1 MARVLL
7 LKSKLKSP
15 KVVYFSIQ
23 TTKLMLN
30 SCMHEPLKYRQ
41 FLNQKNYLFIQGKLG
56 VKLVCNKSILAK

>member
-7 LKSKLKSP
+7 LKSKLKSLTG
-15 KVVYFSIQ
+15 VYFSIQ

-30 SCMHEPLKYRQ
+30 SCTHEPLKYRQ
-41 FLNQKNYLFIQGKLG
+41 FSNQKNYLFIQDKLG